1 MNQSREAKDLTMD
14 FIIESCL
21 ILMVLL
27 LQKNVPL
34 LVLIVQLTKNNSS
47 RDKKKPFSKSDSCY
61 LIWLRFVITVH
72 YVIKIQN
79 VLTLLFYPVL
89 KLYFTVNQHIL

>member
-47 RDKKKPFSKSDSCY
+47 RDKKK
-61 LIWLRFVITVH
+61 I
-72 YVIKIQN
+72 
-79 VLTLLFYPVL
+79 LFKV
-89 KLYFTVNQHIL
+89 